1 MYGRRARTA
10 ARASLLDAFQSQNA
24 SDPRRGAV
32 MQKRWQGLGWICLA
46 LACAAPVY
54 AGEAAPALT
63 LPLRVA
69 TGALAPFVIKEGD
82 RFTGFSVDL
91 WSELARRMRVEFVW
105 VDQGSR
111 ANQLDSV
118 AHGDADVAIS
128 AIVMTPDRERTI
140 DFSQAYFDSGL
151 QIMVRAEEEAPILD
165 AVMAVPWKSMGKLF
179 GVALVLIFV
188 WANVLW
194 VIERRRG
201 LELGNGY
208 WNAIGNEMWNTTLII
223 ATGEH
228 GAREDRGTLRRV
240 VIACVWL
247 MGIVLITQLTATVT
261 SSQTVQRLRT
271 TITGPGDLPGKTV
284 ATVPGT
290 IAADYMTGL
299 RIPIVEVDN
308 AAAAIEL
315 LVKAKVQAVV
325 FDSPTL
331 RYLAAASNNDSLQV
345 VGPVFRPE
353 KYGIVVALG
362 SSLRKRINEALLAVY
377 QDGTYEQIHE
387 KWFQKQR

>member
-1 MYGRRARTA
+1 
-10 ARASLLDAFQSQNA
+10 
-24 SDPRRGAV
+24 
-32 MQKRWQGLGWICLA
+32 
-46 LACAAPVY
+46 VY
-54 AGEAAPALT
+54 ADEAAPAPT
-63 LPLRVA
+63 RPLRVA
-69 TGALAPFVIKEGD
+69 TGALAPFVIREGD
-82 RFTGFSVDL
+82 RFIGFSVDL

-105 VDQGSR
+105 VDEGSR
-111 ANQLDSV
+111 ANQLESV
-118 AHGDADVAIS
+118 ARGDADVAIS
-128 AIVMTPDRERTI
+128 AIVMTADRERI
-140 DFSQAYFDSGL
+140 LDFSQAYFDSGL
-151 QIMVRAEEEAPILD
+151 QIMVRAEEEGPILD
-165 AVMAVPWKSMGKLF
+165 ALMSIPWKSMGKLF
-179 GVALVLIFV
+179 GLALVLIFV

-228 GAREDRGTLRRV
+228 GAREDRGTLRRI

-261 SSQTVQRLRT
+261 SSQTVQRLRS

-290 IAADYMTGL
+290 VAADYLTGVH
-299 RIPIVEVDN
+299 IPIVEVDN
-308 AAAAIEL
+308 AAAAIDL
-315 LVKAKVQAVV
+315 LMKAKVQAVV

-331 RYLAAASNNDSLQV
+331 RYLAATSNEGSLQV

-353 KYGIVVALG
+353 KYGIVVSLG

-377 QDGTYEQIHE
+377 QDGTYEQIHD
-387 KWFQKQR
+387 KWFKKQR

>member
-1 MYGRRARTA
+1 M
-10 ARASLLDAFQSQNA
+10 
-24 SDPRRGAV
+24 
-32 MQKRWQGLGWICLA
+32 ICLA
-46 LACAAPVY
+46 LTCAAPVY
-54 AGEAAPALT
+54 ADEAAPARPP
-63 LPLRVA
+63 PLRVA

-105 VDQGSR
+105 VDEGSR

-118 AHGDADVAIS
+118 ARGDADVAVS
-128 AIVMTPDRERTI
+128 AIVMTPDRERII

-151 QIMVRAEEEAPILD
+151 QIMIRAEDEGPILD
-165 AVMAVPWKSMGKLF
+165 ALMAIPWKSMGKLF
-179 GVALVLIFV
+179 GVALVLIFI

-208 WNAIGNEMWNTTLII
+208 WTAIGNEMWNTTLII

-228 GAREDRGTLRRV
+228 GQREDPGTFRRI

-261 SSQTVQRLRT
+261 SSQTVQRLRS

-290 IAADYMTGL
+290 VASDYLTSL
-299 RIPIVEVDN
+299 HIPMVEVDN
-308 AAAAIEL
+308 AAAAIDL
-315 LVKAKVQAVV
+315 LVQAKVQAIV
-325 FDSPTL
+325 FDAPTL
-331 RYLAAASNNDSLQV
+331 QYLAATSGKGSLQV

-353 KYGIVVALG
+353 KYGIVVSLG

-377 QDGTYEQIHE
+377 QDGTYEQLHD
-387 KWFQKQR
+387 KLFRKQV

>member
-1 MYGRRARTA
+1 MVQANSLRWHGL
-10 ARASLLDAFQSQNA
+10 ASMWL
-24 SDPRRGAV
+24 V
-32 MQKRWQGLGWICLA
+32 
-46 LACAAPVY
+46 LACASPAC
-54 AGEAAPALT
+54 ALEAAPPQT
-63 LPLRVA
+63 RPLRVA

-91 WSELARRMRVEFVW
+91 WSELARRMGVEFVW
-105 VDQGSR
+105 VDAGSR
-111 ANQLDSV
+111 ADQLESV
-118 AHGDADVAIS
+118 PRGDADVAIS
-128 AIVMTPDRERTI
+128 AIVMTPERERFI

-151 QIMVRAEEEAPILD
+151 QIMVRAEEEGPIL
-165 AVMAVPWKSMGKLF
+165 ATLMAIPWKSIGKLF
-179 GVALVLIFV
+179 AAALVLVFL

-201 LELGNGY
+201 LELGKGY
-208 WNAIGNEMWNTTLII
+208 LAAIGNEMWNTTLII

-228 GAREDRGTLRRV
+228 GERADPGTLRRV

-261 SSQTVQRLRT
+261 SSQTVQRLRS

-290 IAADYMTGL
+290 VAADYLATL
-299 RIPIVEVDN
+299 RVPIVEATN
-308 AAAAIEL
+308 AAAAIDAL
-315 LVKAKVQAVV
+315 MHDKVQAIV
-325 FDSPTL
+325 FDAPTL
-331 RYLAAASNNDSLQV
+331 QYWAASSGNGSLQV

-362 SSLRKRINEALLAVY
+362 SPLRKRINEALLGVY
-377 QDGTYEQIHE
+377 QDGTYEQIHD
-387 KWFQKQR
+387 KWFKTRR